1 MAAAMWV
8 RLSRTGAELAMAK
21 LVNVS
26 ISGAFLETSL
36 QLPANCRHH
45 ARTRFHGRRRPRRLE
60 DGRARGSG

>member
-36 QLPANCRHH
+36 QLPAN
-45 ARTRFHGRRRPRRLE
+45 AEITLE
-60 DGRARGSG
+60 PVSTPLMPMPM